1 MNIYSIPVDTPVDS
15 FKTYC
20 QKMAIHEHNFRYQI
34 DTCYGKSFNES
45 LKMLIRSQLEDALNL
60 MDIDKNKTNELISSA
75 NIILDLLMDKGY
87 DYDDVE
93 QYVKK
98 RLKEKHN

>member
-1 MNIYSIPVDTPVDS
+1 
-15 FKTYC
+15 
-20 QKMAIHEHNFRYQI
+20 MAIHEHNFRYQI

-60 MDIDKNKTNELISSA
+60 MDIDKNRANELISSA

-93 QYVKK
+93 QYVLK
-98 RLKEKHN
+98 RLKEKKV

>member
-1 MNIYSIPVDTPVDS
+1 
-15 FKTYC
+15 
-20 QKMAIHEHNFRYQI
+20 MAIHEHNFRYQI

-87 DYDDVE
+87 DFDDVE
-93 QYVKK
+93 QYVMN